1 MRKGEL
7 TRESIVSLAAS
18 VASKVGL
25 NGLSIGAL
33 ADSLQL
39 SKSGLFAHFGSKER
53 LTAEVV
59 AYAGDRFRSIVLE
72 PALLVTPR
80 GEPQLRAIFESWLD
94 WPRKSGLP
102 GGCFFVAAATELDDR
117 PGEARDKLV
126 ALQRAWF
133 ETLAALVKRACRE
146 GQFRSDLDTEQFSQD
161 MYGIMLG
168 CHHASRLLHDRRAET
183 RARRAFANLLIAAA
197 RPNR

>member
-1 MRKGEL
+1 VRKGEL

-59 AYAGDRFRSIVLE
+59 AYAGDRFRTIVLE

-133 ETLAALVKRACRE
+133 ETLAALVKRACRA